1 MHGRWTSGSPP
12 IMDYHHKFTG
22 KDNDEDGDG
31 DGDDDYDEALVKVAN
46 AFDRW
51 WWLELSR
58 NEASVSDANPG
69 SSFVPVRRCAL
80 GHVSNTPKSSCDL
93 ERNLSWIE
101 AVAAAVV
108 VALLQVLATA
118 LARSLCLPA
127 CLPADCSF
135 LRVAALAGSSPAK
148 HTRGDEELRGGPGEG
163 IEGSTLAGVPYAL
176 AQTEAYR

>member
-108 VALLQVLATA
+108 VALLQGSCYC
-118 LARSLCLPA
+118 ARSLAMPA
-127 CLPADCSF
+127 CLPACRLLFSESRCSCGF
-135 LRVAALAGSSPAK
+135 EPCKA
-148 HTRGDEELRGGPGEG
+148 HTRR
-163 IEGSTLAGVPYAL
+163 
-176 AQTEAYR
+176 